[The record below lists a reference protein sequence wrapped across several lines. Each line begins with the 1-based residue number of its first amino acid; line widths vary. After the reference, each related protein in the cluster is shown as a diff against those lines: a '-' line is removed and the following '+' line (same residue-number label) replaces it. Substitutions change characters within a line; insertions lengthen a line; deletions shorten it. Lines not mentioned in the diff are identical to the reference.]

1 MPFATGDPF
10 FSRLTGFRAVFALI
24 LREMASTYGR
34 SPGGYLWAIFDP
46 LAGVALLTVVFS
58 LVIPA
63 PPLGGNFALFY
74 ATGYLAFA
82 AFTDLTMKI
91 GQAIRYSRP
100 LLAYPGVTYLDA
112 LLGRL
117 LLNMGSE
124 LVVFILMMGGI
135 HLWFAVHPD
144 LAAGWL
150 WQALTMLVVLVF
162 GIGALNCY
170 LFTRF
175 PLWERLWAILTRPLF
190 FASGVFFLP
199 DTMSP
204 LLRDAVMWNPLTHVI
219 SAIRAGFYPLYEA
232 RLVSPA
238 YVYAI
243 GMTCLFWGLL
253 LLRRHTRFLIAE
265 GA

>member
-1 MPFATGDPF
+1 MSRVTGDPS
-10 FSRLTGFRAVFALI
+10 FSRLTGLRAVFALL

-46 LAGVALLTVVFS
+46 LAGVVLLTVVFS
-58 LVIPA
+58 LTVPA
-63 PPLGGNFALFY
+63 PPLGGSFALFY
-74 ATGYLAFA
+74 ATGYLPFA
-82 AFTDLTMKI
+82 AFSDLTMKI

-100 LLAYPGVTYLDA
+100 LLAYPSVTYLDA
-112 LLGRL
+112 ILGRL
-117 LLNMGSE
+117 LLNLGSE
-124 LVVFILMMGGI
+124 LMVFILMIGGI
-135 HLWFAVHPD
+135 HLWVSAIPD

-150 WQALTMLVVLVF
+150 WQALSMLVVLVF

-175 PLWERLWAILTRPLF
+175 ALWERLWAIATRPLF

-204 LLRDAVMWNPLTHVI
+204 LLRDVVMWNPLTHVI
-219 SAIRAGFYPLYEA
+219 CAIRAGFYPLYEA

-243 GMTCLFWGLL
+243 GLTCIFWGLL